1 MVLLPSLMTGVIAT
15 IIFIFNTVNW
25 KISVDKRISSNRC
38 DFLLEKLTS
47 RQTDYSYSLSAERAN
62 SINTDYLEYHVK
74 VSKESHKLLNEI
86 NGINKEREKLN
97 C

>member
-1 MVLLPSLMTGVIAT
+1 MTGAIAT
-15 IIFIFNTVNW
+15 IIFIFNTINW
-25 KISVDKRISSNRC
+25 KTSVDQRISSNRC

-47 RQTDYSYSLSAERAN
+47 RQTDYSYILSEERAN
-62 SINTDYLEYHVK
+62 SIDSDYLKYHVK